1 MYRCIVCCVS
11 EQSFLSSEK
20 KDHESFTDAQELKSL
35 ELVLYLYC
43 AHIVYLDYI
52 HFCVQEEEDCEDVE
66 EDKVQ

>member
-1 MYRCIVCCVS
+1 MY
-11 EQSFLSSEK
+11 LSNPFFRRK
-20 KDHESFTDAQELKSL
+20 RKTNESFTSAQELKSL